1 MKMNKWEPRNYFL
14 SLKKYFY
21 EYEKIFLFS
30 AYHLVVYLSPPSRF
44 LSIRL
49 HRNNQS
55 YEHNIL
61 LYDILIRVSLIET
74 RVLIRFTIN

>member
-61 LYDILIRVSLIET
+61 LYFNSRIIDRDAC
-74 RVLIRFTIN
+74 INSIHD